1 MIRIPKTWSS
11 AISVLSSM
19 SEWKITLS
27 LSLSLSHIYIG
38 EPEIFFK
45 QLLLAIASHQC
56 YNLSQIPQKQVPC
69 ALGMTIGK
77 KLTHPLGQ
85 TYKL

>member
-19 SEWKITLS
+19 PEGKITLS
-27 LSLSLSHIYIG
+27 LSHIYTG

>member
-11 AISVLSSM
+11 PISVLSSM
-19 SEWKITLS
+19 PEGKI
-27 LSLSLSHIYIG
+27 SLSHIG

-45 QLLLAIASHQC
+45 QLLLASASHQC

-77 KLTHPLGQ
+77 KLTHPLG
-85 TYKL
+85 